1 MMNDVL
7 CPVCGHA
14 NPDLVEKCQSCGAV
28 LEKKPTRPLPPN
40 YSADMLEGLSHLE
53 DDEEDEDQLPDWL
66 KNIQNSLTGSVE
78 LVPTNKPLSAP
89 ELPVGQVIE
98 PQEPEPSANILGET
112 NAATL
117 DWLDALSPR
126 AETRSSESAFGSD
139 SPKPEPDQAIY
150 ADLPDWLAALT
161 STNQQPTAPNQA
173 ESAVP
178 EKQPDLAGDHSDWLS
193 SLGGDFI
200 SEEPTAADD
209 QGSSIKS
216 ETPDWL
222 ERMSAEAAS
231 PGMPS
236 QSEITSSASPIPDW
250 LSEMQNAV
258 QSPVQSV
265 IPDGA
270 AVSAPDDLPGWLAA
284 LQNSSSAAGEP
295 NSEPVVPGSEALTQP
310 GDLPDWFSNL
320 QASSQAPVEPEGVQ
334 SGSVAPAPEFGT
346 LPDWLSNSQSVT
358 QPTIESGVGSA
369 AEQTA
374 TLEPGILPDWLSG
387 LQGDLQNP
395 VESLPIPEA
404 QEPIN
409 TPPFVGMLNSTSSEE
424 QTSSEPVFSEEKPFD
439 TDDLVGI
446 VIPNMGNDLPDW
458 ISNLVMTEQVEPEP
472 GKATV
477 SSVSS
482 DGEAI
487 PFLNTLV
494 PVVQPDAISALSP
507 SVGETNNLPIS
518 DEEQNIDSILSM
530 DTPDWLSGFKSSEPE
545 SSDAKPELETKP
557 EPNDLSSEELPSWVQ
572 AMRPMAAFVSQTVD
586 ADDQNIENQGP
597 LAGLRSVLPTQ
608 PSLVEVHP
616 SKAYSTKLFTNE
628 TQQAQAALL
637 ENLLKSEN
645 TPQIFSKRSEKRI
658 VRPLRWLIASVLLL
672 VVIVTIAL
680 GSKIFPGP
688 AKPAVNSPVGMF
700 FNTVTGLPDGA
711 PVLVV
716 LDYEPGFAGEL
727 EIASMPVFEQL
738 MSKNSRLVFVSSS
751 PLGGLMAERL
761 IQKLARVHAYQE
773 GTQYI
778 NLGYLPGGAAGIKAF
793 ADEPGSTLGSD
804 ALDGNMWNSPVL
816 KNVVINS
823 EIRLSNFT
831 VLIVATDNPDTGR
844 LWIEQA
850 QPVLMSKPMLMIV
863 SAQAEP
869 MIYPY
874 LLSGQVNGLVSGL
887 EGGMLYESVRG
898 VSGQARENWDA
909 FGAGILLTELF
920 ILVGGV
926 WSLISGLLARRALN
940 EQDEA

>member
-1 MMNDVL
+1 
-7 CPVCGHA
+7 
-14 NPDLVEKCQSCGAV
+14 
-28 LEKKPTRPLPPN
+28 
-40 YSADMLEGLSHLE
+40 
-53 DDEEDEDQLPDWL
+53 
-66 KNIQNSLTGSVE
+66 
-78 LVPTNKPLSAP
+78 
-89 ELPVGQVIE
+89 
-98 PQEPEPSANILGET
+98 
-112 NAATL
+112 
-117 DWLDALSPR
+117 
-126 AETRSSESAFGSD
+126 
-139 SPKPEPDQAIY
+139 
-150 ADLPDWLAALT
+150 
-161 STNQQPTAPNQA
+161 
-173 ESAVP
+173 
-178 EKQPDLAGDHSDWLS
+178 
-193 SLGGDFI
+193 
-200 SEEPTAADD
+200 
-209 QGSSIKS
+209 
-216 ETPDWL
+216 
-222 ERMSAEAAS
+222 
-231 PGMPS
+231 
-236 QSEITSSASPIPDW
+236 
-250 LSEMQNAV
+250 
-258 QSPVQSV
+258 
-265 IPDGA
+265 
-270 AVSAPDDLPGWLAA
+270 
-284 LQNSSSAAGEP
+284 
-295 NSEPVVPGSEALTQP
+295 
-310 GDLPDWFSNL
+310 
-320 QASSQAPVEPEGVQ
+320 
-334 SGSVAPAPEFGT
+334 
-346 LPDWLSNSQSVT
+346 
-358 QPTIESGVGSA
+358 
-369 AEQTA
+369 
-374 TLEPGILPDWLSG
+374 
-387 LQGDLQNP
+387 
-395 VESLPIPEA
+395 
-404 QEPIN
+404 
-409 TPPFVGMLNSTSSEE
+409 
-424 QTSSEPVFSEEKPFD
+424 
-439 TDDLVGI
+439 
-446 VIPNMGNDLPDW
+446 
-458 ISNLVMTEQVEPEP
+458 
-472 GKATV
+472 
-477 SSVSS
+477 
-482 DGEAI
+482 
-487 PFLNTLV
+487 
-494 PVVQPDAISALSP
+494 
-507 SVGETNNLPIS
+507 
-518 DEEQNIDSILSM
+518 
-530 DTPDWLSGFKSSEPE
+530 
-545 SSDAKPELETKP
+545 
-557 EPNDLSSEELPSWVQ
+557 
-572 AMRPMAAFVSQTVD
+572 MAAFVSQTVD